1 LSRGSDVNPALT
13 IKWANIAG
21 GNSPPRL
28 STQTPVTV
36 SPSWFDDLCM
46 VFASAPPGEWRPDVS
61 MSDITA
67 APANAV
73 SGINLPGLGDIGAFF
88 KRGDIALA
96 IGVLTILVVLILP
109 LPPLLLDF
117 SLAISIIFSVLILMT
132 ALFIHT
138 PLEFSAF
145 PTVLLIATM
154 MRLALNLASTRLILA
169 HGHEGTDAA
178 GHVIEAFGN
187 FVMSGNF
194 VIGIIVFTILI
205 IVNFVVI
212 TKGSGR
218 IAEVAAR
225 FHLDAMPGKQ
235 MAIDADLSAGLIDEK
250 EARRRRQ
257 KLEDE
262 GGFFGAMDGASKFV
276 RGDAIAG
283 LLVVFINVIGGMIIG
298 IAQQGL
304 SFADAAHSYTILTVG
319 DGLVTQV
326 PALIVSTAAGL
337 LVSKAGV
344 SGAADKALLKQLSGY
359 PNALGMSGAVML
371 VMSLL
376 PGIPMIPFLALGSGA
391 GALAFIIDK
400 RAKLT
405 AAADAKKTETAA
417 KTDGADEPIATAL
430 KIDDLKVELGYA
442 LLPLVNAPDG
452 SDRLTEQ
459 IKALRRSLAVEMGF
473 VMPAVRIL
481 DNVQLD
487 ANAYVIKVKEVEAGS
502 GKVWAGQYMV
512 MDPAGGQVKLPGTH
526 TTEPTFGLPATWI
539 DGALKEEASMKGYTV
554 VDAATVLSTHLT
566 ELLKS
571 NMAELLSYG
580 EVQKLLKELPKEQA
594 DLVKDLVPN
603 LITVSGIQRVLQI
616 LLGERVSIRD
626 LATILEGIAD
636 GIAGSRNPVTL
647 TEHVRARLSRQLCA
661 QYTSP
666 GGYLPLIALSAKWEQ
681 AFAESLVGQGDERQL
696 AMQPS
701 RLSEFISLVRERFEE
716 AAREGEA
723 PVLVTSSN
731 VRPFVRGI
739 VERFRAQTPVLS
751 QGEIH
756 PRARLKTVSTI

>member
-1 LSRGSDVNPALT
+1 
-13 IKWANIAG
+13 
-21 GNSPPRL
+21 
-28 STQTPVTV
+28 
-36 SPSWFDDLCM
+36 
-46 VFASAPPGEWRPDVS
+46 

-67 APANAV
+67 APATAI
-73 SGINLPGLGDIGAFF
+73 SGIKLPGLGDLGAFM

-96 IGVLTILVVLILP
+96 VGVLTILVVLILP
-109 LPPLLLDF
+109 LPPLLLDL
-117 SLAISIIFSVLILMT
+117 SLAISIILSVLILMT
-132 ALFIHT
+132 ALFIHA
-138 PLEFSAF
+138 PLEFSSF

-154 MRLALNLASTRLILA
+154 LRLALNLASTRLILA

-194 VIGIIVFTILI
+194 VIGIIVFTILV

-304 SFADAAHSYTILTVG
+304 SFSEAAHSYTILTVG
-319 DGLVTQV
+319 DGLVTQI
-326 PALIVSTAAGL
+326 PALIVSTSAGL

-344 SGAADKALLKQLSGY
+344 VGAADKALLKQLSGY
-359 PNALGMSGAVML
+359 PQALGMSGAVMV
-371 VMSLL
+371 VMALL
-376 PGIPMIPFLALGSGA
+376 PGIPMLPFLFLGGGA
-391 GALAFIIDK
+391 GALAYVIDK
-400 RAKLT
+400 RTKL
-405 AAADAKKTETAA
+405 AAASEARKAAAESKGEAK
-417 KTDGADEPIATAL
+417 DEPISSAL

-442 LLPLVNAPDG
+442 LLPLVNSPDG
-452 SDRLTEQ
+452 TDRLTEQ
-459 IKALRRSLAVEMGF
+459 IKALRRSLAAEMGF

-487 ANAYVIKVKEVEAGS
+487 ANAYVIKIKEVEAGS

-539 DGALKEEASMKGYTV
+539 DAALKEDATMKGYTV

-566 ELLKS
+566 ELLKN

-580 EVQKLLKELPKEQA
+580 EVQKLLKELSKEQA
-594 DLVKDLVPN
+594 DLLKDLVPS

-616 LLGERVSIRD
+616 LLAERVSIRD

-636 GIAGSRNPVTL
+636 GIGGSRNPVTL
-647 TEHVRARLSRQLCA
+647 AEHVRARLARQICA
-661 QYTSP
+661 QHTSP

-681 AFAESLVGQGDERQL
+681 AFAESMIGQGDDRQL

-701 RLSEFISLVRERFEE
+701 RLSEFITLVREKFEA

-723 PVLVTSSN
+723 PVLVTSSGI
-731 VRPFVRGI
+731 RPFVRGI
-739 VERFRAQTPVLS
+739 VERFRSQTPVVS

-756 PRARLKTVSTI
+756 PRARLKTVASI

>member
-1 LSRGSDVNPALT
+1 
-13 IKWANIAG
+13 
-21 GNSPPRL
+21 
-28 STQTPVTV
+28 
-36 SPSWFDDLCM
+36 
-46 VFASAPPGEWRPDVS
+46 

-67 APANAV
+67 APASAT
-73 SGINLPGLGDIGAFF
+73 SAIKLPGLGEIGAFM

-96 IGVLTILVVLILP
+96 VGVLTILVVLILP
-109 LPPLLLDF
+109 LPPILLDL
-117 SLAISIIFSVLILMT
+117 SLAISIIISVLILMT
-132 ALFIHT
+132 ALFIQT
-138 PLEFSAF
+138 PLEFSSF

-154 MRLALNLASTRLILA
+154 LRLALNLASTRLILA

-178 GHVIEAFGN
+178 GHVIQAFGN

-194 VIGIIVFTILI
+194 VIGIIVFTILV

-304 SFADAAHSYTILTVG
+304 SFSDAAHSYTILTVG
-319 DGLVTQV
+319 DGLVTQI
-326 PALIVSTAAGL
+326 PALIVSTSAGL

-344 SGAADKALLKQLSGY
+344 LGSADKALLKQLSGY
-359 PNALGMSGAVML
+359 PKALGMSGAVMI
-371 VMSLL
+371 VMALL
-376 PGIPMIPFLALGSGA
+376 PGIPMLPFLALGGGA
-391 GALAFIIDK
+391 GALAFVIDK
-400 RAKLT
+400 RTRL
-405 AAADAKKTETAA
+405 AAAVEAKKADKKTETAE
-417 KTDGADEPIATAL
+417 EPISASL

-459 IKALRRSLAVEMGF
+459 IKALRRSLAAEMGF

-481 DNVQLD
+481 DNVQLE
-487 ANAYVIKVKEVEAGS
+487 ANAYVIKIKEVEAGS

-512 MDPAGGQVKLPGTH
+512 MDPAGGQVNLPGTH
-526 TTEPTFGLPATWI
+526 TTEPTFGLPATWV
-539 DGALKEEASMKGYTV
+539 DAAVKEDATLKGYTV

-594 DLVKDLVPN
+594 ELLKDLVPA
-603 LITVSGIQRVLQI
+603 LISVSGIQRVLQI
-616 LLGERVSIRD
+616 LLAERVSIRD

-636 GIAGSRNPVTL
+636 GIGGSRNPVTL
-647 TEHVRARLSRQLCA
+647 AEHVRARLSRQICA
-661 QYTSP
+661 QHSSH

-681 AFAESLVGQGDERQL
+681 AFAESIVGQGDERQL

-701 RLSEFISLVRERFEE
+701 KLSEFITLVREKFEE

-723 PVLVTSSN
+723 PVLVTSSGI
-731 VRPFVRGI
+731 RPFVRGI
-739 VERFRAQTPVLS
+739 VERFRAQTPVVS

-756 PRARLKTVSTI
+756 PRARLKTVASI

>member
-1 LSRGSDVNPALT
+1 
-13 IKWANIAG
+13 
-21 GNSPPRL
+21 
-28 STQTPVTV
+28 
-36 SPSWFDDLCM
+36 
-46 VFASAPPGEWRPDVS
+46 
-61 MSDITA
+61 MSDISA
-67 APANAV
+67 AQPT
-73 SGINLPGLGDIGAFF
+73 SSFRLPSLAEVGTFI

-96 IGVLTILVVLILP
+96 VGVLTILVVLILP
-109 LPPLLLDF
+109 LPPVLLDLA
-117 SLAISIIFSVLILMT
+117 LAISIIVSVLILMT
-132 ALFIHT
+132 ALFIQT
-138 PLEFSAF
+138 PLEFSSF

-154 MRLALNLASTRLILA
+154 LRLALNLASTRLILA

-178 GHVIEAFGN
+178 GHVIQAFGN

-304 SFADAAHSYTILTVG
+304 SFSDAAHSYTILTVG

-337 LVSKAGV
+337 LVAKAGV

-359 PNALGMSGAVML
+359 PKALGMSGAVMV
-371 VMSLL
+371 VMALL

-391 GALAFIIDK
+391 GALAYIFDK
-400 RAKLT
+400 RTKLT
-405 AAADAKKTETAA
+405 AAAEKKKAEADAKAET
-417 KTDGADEPIATAL
+417 KEEPITSAL
-430 KIDDLKVELGYA
+430 RIDDLKIEIGYA
-442 LLPLVNAPDG
+442 LLPLVNGPDG
-452 SDRLTEQ
+452 TDRLTEQ
-459 IKALRRSLAVEMGF
+459 IKALRRSLAAEMGF

-487 ANAYVIKVKEVEAGS
+487 ANAYVIKIKDVEAGS
-502 GKVWAGQYMV
+502 GKIWPNQYMV
-512 MDPAGGQVKLPGTH
+512 MDPTGGQVNVPGTH
-526 TTEPTFGLPATWI
+526 VTEPTFGLPATWI
-539 DGALKEEASMKGYTV
+539 EAGLKEEASLKGYTV

-571 NMAELLSYG
+571 NMSELLSYG
-580 EVQKLLKELPKEQA
+580 EVQKLLKEMPKEQA
-594 DLVKDLVPN
+594 ELVKDLVPSQIN
-603 LITVSGIQRVLQI
+603 TSGIQRVLQI
-616 LLGERVSIRD
+616 LLAERVSIRD
-626 LATILEGIAD
+626 LSTILEGIAD
-636 GIAGSRNPVTL
+636 AIGATRNPVTL
-647 TEHVRARLSRQLCA
+647 AEHVRARLSRQICA
-661 QYTSP
+661 QYSA
-666 GGYLPLIALSAKWEQ
+666 GGFLPLIALSAQWEQ
-681 AFAESLVGQGDERQL
+681 AFAESIVGQGDERTL

-701 RLSEFISLVRERFEE
+701 KLSEFINLVRERFES

-723 PVLVTSSN
+723 PVLIASAAI
-731 VRPFVRGI
+731 RPFVRGI

-751 QGEIH
+751 QSEIH
-756 PRARLKTVSTI
+756 PRARLKTVGTI

>member
-1 LSRGSDVNPALT
+1 MSDV
-13 IKWANIAG
+13 
-21 GNSPPRL
+21 
-28 STQTPVTV
+28 
-36 SPSWFDDLCM
+36 
-46 VFASAPPGEWRPDVS
+46 
-61 MSDITA
+61 TA
-67 APANAV
+67 APAQ
-73 SGINLPGLGDIGAFF
+73 SSSTFKLPALGDIGAMM

-96 IGVLTILVVLILP
+96 VGVLTILVVLILP
-109 LPPLLLDF
+109 LPPVLLDIA
-117 SLAISIIFSVLILMT
+117 LAISIIFSVLILMT

-145 PTVLLIATM
+145 PTVLLISTM
-154 MRLALNLASTRLILA
+154 LRLALNLASTRLILSR
-169 HGHEGTDAA
+169 GHEGTDAA

-194 VIGIIVFTILI
+194 VIGIIVFAILI

-257 KLEDE
+257 VLEDE

-298 IAQQGL
+298 MAQQGL
-304 SFADAAHSYTILTVG
+304 SFAEAAHSYTVLTVG

-337 LVSKAGV
+337 LVSKAGIT
-344 SGAADKALLKQLSGY
+344 GAADKALMKQLSGY
-359 PNALGMSGAVML
+359 PKALAMSGAVML
-371 VMSLL
+371 VMALL
-376 PGIPMIPFLALGSGA
+376 PGIPMLPFLVLGGGA
-391 GALAFIIDK
+391 SALAYYADK
-400 RAKLT
+400 RSKQV
-405 AAADAKKTETAA
+405 AAAEAKKSAA
-417 KTDGADEPIATAL
+417 EAKAKDAGDEPISSAL

-442 LLPLVNAPDG
+442 LLPLVNSPDG
-452 SDRLTEQ
+452 TDRLTEQ
-459 IKALRRSLAVEMGF
+459 IKALRRSLATEMGF
-473 VMPAVRIL
+473 VMPAVRLL

-487 ANAYVIKVKEVEAGS
+487 ANSYLIRIKEVEAGA

-539 DGALKEEASMKGYTV
+539 DAALKEEATMKGYTV

-566 ELLKS
+566 ELLKT

-580 EVQKLLKELPKEQA
+580 EVQKLLKELPKDQA
-594 DLVKDLVPN
+594 ELMKDLVPS

-616 LLGERVSIRD
+616 LLAERVSIRD

-636 GIAGSRNPVTL
+636 GVSVSRNPVTL
-647 TEHVRARLSRQLCA
+647 AEHVRQRLARQLCA
-661 QYTSP
+661 QHTAP

-681 AFAESLVGQGDERQL
+681 AFAESMVGQGDDRQL

-701 RLSEFISLVRERFEE
+701 KLTEFITLVREKFEE

-723 PVLVTSSN
+723 PVLVTSAGM
-731 VRPFVRGI
+731 RPYVRGI
-739 VERFRAQTPVLS
+739 VERFRTQTPVLS
-751 QGEIH
+751 QAEIH
-756 PRARLKTVSTI
+756 PRARLKTVGSI